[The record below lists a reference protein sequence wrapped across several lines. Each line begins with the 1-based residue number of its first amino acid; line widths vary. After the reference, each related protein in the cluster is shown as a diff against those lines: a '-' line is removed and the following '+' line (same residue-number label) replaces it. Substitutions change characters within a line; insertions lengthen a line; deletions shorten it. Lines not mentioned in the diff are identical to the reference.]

1 MLGTPITYAP
11 QPKRNIAMLTW
22 IRGFAAIIVVVS
34 HIVQGAWVP
43 YGAESFDYQQHL
55 PAWLTFFSMGNFG
68 VTLFFALSG
77 CTLYLGYHRLHNA
90 GSVWSFYLRRFARIY
105 PAFIVALF
113 CYWAFR
119 GVFQLHY
126 VAPQGHWVEKQF
138 LADFDLI
145 QLLQYFTLTFNFRME
160 SAIFN
165 NAFWSLP
172 VEFQFYLLFPLL
184 LALHRRLQVV
194 SIIAVCGVAYV
205 LSLLLKLEEFHT
217 LEMVW
222 QFGGGMLCG
231 HLFLRKP
238 VNIDWRY
245 GLLLLFA
252 LHLVACIVQYLPAP
266 QFPGIYV
273 GTYLGVIAVLMVY
286 VCVNMNLPEFDNPV
300 ARFLNWQG
308 EISYSIYL
316 FHNLFVGAWL
326 ILALQWAITGWERLA
341 FIGIGTLAC
350 TFLVSQLSYRWVE
363 KPGMDAGKR
372 LTANMGRTAKTE
384 RKIALDGS
392 GNSR

>member
-1 MLGTPITYAP
+1 MLGTPIAYPP
-11 QPKRNIAMLTW
+11 QSRSNIAMLTW
-22 IRGFAAIIVVVS
+22 IRGFAAFIVVVS
-34 HIVQGAWVP
+34 HVVQGAWVA
-43 YGAESFDYQQHL
+43 YGAEVFDYSRRL
-55 PAWLTFFSMGNFG
+55 PSWLTLFLMGNFG

-77 CTLYLGYHRLHNA
+77 CTLYLGYHRLHNSGA
-90 GSVWSFYLRRFARIY
+90 VWAFYLRRFARIY
-105 PAFIVALF
+105 PAFVVALL

-119 GVFQLHY
+119 GLFQQHY
-126 VAPQGHWVEKQF
+126 GVPQGHWVEKQF
-138 LADFDLI
+138 LADFDLW
-145 QLLQYFTLTFNFRME
+145 QLLQYLTLSFNFRLE

-184 LALHRRLQVV
+184 LALHRRWRML
-194 SIIAVCGVAYV
+194 SIIGVCGVAYV
-205 LSLLLKLEEFHT
+205 LSLAFDLEEFHT

-231 HLFLRKP
+231 HLFLTRP
-238 VNIDWRY
+238 LRLHWLH

-252 LHLVACIVQYLPAP
+252 LYLTACIVQYLPAP
-266 QFPGIYV
+266 QFPGLYI

-286 VCVNMNLPEFDNPV
+286 VSVNIDLPDFHHPV

-326 ILALQWAITGWERLA
+326 LLALHWSITGWERLTFLMA
-341 FIGIGTLAC
+341 GTLAC

-372 LTANMGRTAKTE
+372 ISAGWGKAGQGR
-384 RKIALDGS
+384 S
-392 GNSR
+392 GT